1 MFKRIKQIGLTA
13 LIAAVL
19 ALFFAFGAAAEDVVD
34 DAQSSVADEP
44 SAVES
49 VVEPVE
55 TEPVPVETE
64 PVETEPQPAETE
76 AEPPTE
82 NAEPATEYVPA
93 ETEYTPDE
101 TEYVAP
107 VEETQDNNDENNS
120 QSLQDEYIALIEDAQ
135 EATNFIAPQ
144 MDKSVS
150 SKTYSTDYTAGIVS
164 WICVGTGVVVIIV
177 MLVSTKITGRRASR
191 RRV

>member
-19 ALFFAFGAAAEDVVD
+19 ALFFAFGAAAEDVGD

-49 VVEPVE
+49 VV
-55 TEPVPVETE
+55 E

-164 WICVGTGVVVIIV
+164 WICVGVGIVVVIIV
-177 MLVSTKITGRRASR
+177 LITTKVSGARASQ